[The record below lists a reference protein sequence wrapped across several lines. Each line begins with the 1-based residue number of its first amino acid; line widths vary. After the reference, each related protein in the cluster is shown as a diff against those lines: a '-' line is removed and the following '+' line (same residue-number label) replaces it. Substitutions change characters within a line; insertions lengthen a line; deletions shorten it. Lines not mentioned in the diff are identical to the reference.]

1 MTFKVDYQELK
12 TAIDRI
18 FALEMM
24 LITRDAEID
33 ALRFEVELAKRIQE
47 GVRAL
52 NNQMLSGGS

>member
-24 LITRDAEID
+24 LLSRDAEID